1 MTYSKSYHGMAGCIG
16 RCMYLCVGFSLMSLV
31 FFPLFVVAFLC
42 FLNGHERRTKCI
54 SKKRKISYVPLFLLL
69 MMMLLLFRT
78 KYYHDCFGL
87 REALND
93 SIRLSVCQFRSDVRE
108 PRDHMHL

>member
-1 MTYSKSYHGMAGCIG
+1 MAVACI
-16 RCMYLCVGFSLMSLV
+16 CVWVFSLMSLC
-31 FFPLFVVAFLC
+31 FFPLFVVAFPC
-42 FLNGHERRTKCI
+42 FLNGHDRRTKCI

-78 KYYHDCFGL
+78 KYYHDCFAL

-93 SIRLSVCQFRSDVRE
+93 SIHLFCQSVFRH
-108 PRDHMHL
+108 PRTA